1 MLEKIRKLLGSV
13 REYRALSWLSPLL
26 IAVEVLMECT
36 IPLFT
41 ASMINTLE
49 GLASNT
55 SSATDSIVGAINR
68 FITSM
73 SGGNALLAIVYHGL
87 FLVLCATISLGA
99 GAYAA
104 TISAKASLLA
114 CKVSLKRVT
123 AGINSSLI
131 CKLAAT

>member
-55 SSATDSIVGAINR
+55 SSATESIVGDINR

-73 SGGNALLAIVYHGL
+73 AGGNALLAIVYHGL
-87 FLVLCATISLGA
+87 FLVLCHDKSGRGRIRRENFGKGVGGVRKKSAPRFVLQGA
-99 GAYAA
+99 
-104 TISAKASLLA
+104 
-114 CKVSLKRVT
+114 
-123 AGINSSLI
+123 
-131 CKLAAT
+131 KL